1 MGTDKH
7 HFFRPSK
14 YSLYQLDTET
24 LYMLYPRI
32 LKKKS
37 GSIVI
42 VTNVYVHILY
52 EWIWS
57 DLNEFELS
65 MIWDSIFP
73 Y

>member
-1 MGTDKH
+1 
-7 HFFRPSK
+7 
-14 YSLYQLDTET
+14 
-24 LYMLYPRI
+24 MLYPRI
-32 LKKKS
+32 LEKKS